1 MHYVVLELQ
10 VAHLPD
16 TPKDQCR
23 IANIAFEIVNA
34 ETLVC
39 HYGTNSL
46 PSIEVNGTTKSLESA
61 MVQFDKDI
69 HDVIGNDDFV
79 LVSLYS
85 TWHIRVTL
93 PRQARDDGFILTSY
107 LQHPKVFDLWKEF
120 DRWCVNHPEILGQKK
135 AISNNNCNTK
145 SNSINAAKNTKDL
158 DEIVRILEV
167 SIPTEE
173 AGSVLEIYSVLKRTT
188 DILIQLH
195 KKCISP
201 EDIESVLTKPYDS
214 HTDIRAFLQEKSKIL
229 YMNNLPPDTTQS
241 ELESWFTQYGVRP
254 VGFWTVKNIVEDT
267 SNVNNN
273 WSLNNSPYV
282 EDQDSI
288 SGFVVFQT
296 HEEATEVLALNGRSI
311 LSNLANTKQPR
322 VVEHV
327 LELQPSSTGVLD
339 KAQEILSPFPQSKN
353 KPRPGDWNCPSC
365 GFSNFQR
372 RTACFRCS
380 FPAPSNSQIHTAN
393 SNNNV
398 NSSRNNLNNRV
409 NSGSSSNISNTAA
422 NHPYGAPEFN
432 MIANNTPAALT
443 YNRAHFPAIT
453 PLSRQ
458 TSLNMAPSNSGSP
471 IIIADHFSG
480 NNNIVP
486 NYLCLRCGGP
496 KSISGDASETN
507 HYIDSS
513 TFGPASRTPSNNN
526 ISVNTNGGSNA
537 GRTDG
542 NDNKGRDISL
552 MEFMSP
558 PLSVA
563 TKSMK
568 EGDGNGSSFNEFKSD
583 KANVNFSNVGD
594 NSAFGNGFNSSVR
607 W

>member
-1 MHYVVLELQ
+1 MYYVVLELQ

-23 IANIAFEIVNA
+23 IANIAFQIVNA

-39 HYGTNSL
+39 HYRTNSL
-46 PSIEVNGTTKSLESA
+46 PSIEVNETTKSLESA
-61 MVQFDKDI
+61 MVQLDKDI

-145 SNSINAAKNTKDL
+145 SISINAAKNTKDL

-173 AGSVLEIYSVLKRTT
+173 AGSVPEIYSLLKRTT

-195 KKCISP
+195 KKCTSP
-201 EDIESVLTKPYDS
+201 EDMESVLTKPYDS

-296 HEEATEVLALNGRSI
+296 HEEATEVLVLNGRSI

-409 NSGSSSNISNTAA
+409 NLGSSSNISNTAA
-422 NHPYGAPEFN
+422 NHPY
-432 MIANNTPAALT
+432 
-443 YNRAHFPAIT
+443 
-453 PLSRQ
+453 
-458 TSLNMAPSNSGSP
+458 
-471 IIIADHFSG
+471 
-480 NNNIVP
+480 V
-486 NYLCLRCGGP
+486 CLRCGGP

-537 GRTDG
+537 GLTDG
-542 NDNKGRDISL
+542 SDNKGRDISL

-558 PLSVA
+558 PLSMA

-583 KANVNFSNVGD
+583 KANVNFSNVSD

>member
-422 NHPYGAPEFN
+422 NHPY
-432 MIANNTPAALT
+432 
-443 YNRAHFPAIT
+443 
-453 PLSRQ
+453 
-458 TSLNMAPSNSGSP
+458 
-471 IIIADHFSG
+471 
-480 NNNIVP
+480 V
-486 NYLCLRCGGP
+486 CLRCGGP

>member
-23 IANIAFEIVNA
+23 IANIAFQIVNA

-46 PSIEVNGTTKSLESA
+46 PSIEVNGTTKSLECA
-61 MVQFDKDI
+61 MVQLDKDI

-145 SNSINAAKNTKDL
+145 SISINAAKNTKDL

-173 AGSVLEIYSVLKRTT
+173 AGSGPEIYSLLKRTT

-195 KKCISP
+195 KKCTSP
-201 EDIESVLTKPYDS
+201 EDTESVLTKPYDS

-322 VVEHV
+322 AVEHV

-422 NHPYGAPEFN
+422 NHPY
-432 MIANNTPAALT
+432 
-443 YNRAHFPAIT
+443 
-453 PLSRQ
+453 
-458 TSLNMAPSNSGSP
+458 
-471 IIIADHFSG
+471 
-480 NNNIVP
+480 V
-486 NYLCLRCGGP
+486 CLRCGGP

-542 NDNKGRDISL
+542 SDNKGRDISL

-558 PLSVA
+558 PLSMA

>member
-23 IANIAFEIVNA
+23 IANIAFQIVNA

-39 HYGTNSL
+39 HYRTNSL
-46 PSIEVNGTTKSLESA
+46 PSIEVNETTKSLESA
-61 MVQFDKDI
+61 MVQLDKDI

-145 SNSINAAKNTKDL
+145 SISINAAKNTKDL

-173 AGSVLEIYSVLKRTT
+173 AGSVPEIYSLLKRTT

-195 KKCISP
+195 KKCTSP
-201 EDIESVLTKPYDS
+201 EDMESVLTKPYDS

-296 HEEATEVLALNGRSI
+296 HEEATEVLVLNGRSI

-422 NHPYGAPEFN
+422 NHPY
-432 MIANNTPAALT
+432 
-443 YNRAHFPAIT
+443 
-453 PLSRQ
+453 
-458 TSLNMAPSNSGSP
+458 
-471 IIIADHFSG
+471 
-480 NNNIVP
+480 V
-486 NYLCLRCGGP
+486 CLRCGGP

-537 GRTDG
+537 GLTDG
-542 NDNKGRDISL
+542 SDNKGRDISL

-558 PLSVA
+558 PLSMA

-583 KANVNFSNVGD
+583 KANVNFSNVSD

>member
-23 IANIAFEIVNA
+23 IANIAFQIVNA

-46 PSIEVNGTTKSLESA
+46 PSIEVNGTTKSLECA
-61 MVQFDKDI
+61 MVQLDKDI

-145 SNSINAAKNTKDL
+145 SISINAAKNTKDL

-173 AGSVLEIYSVLKRTT
+173 AGSGPEIYSLLKRTT

-195 KKCISP
+195 KKCTSP
-201 EDIESVLTKPYDS
+201 EDTESVLTKPYDS

-322 VVEHV
+322 AVEHV

-409 NSGSSSNISNTAA
+409 NWGSSSNISNTAA
-422 NHPYGAPEFN
+422 NHPY
-432 MIANNTPAALT
+432 
-443 YNRAHFPAIT
+443 
-453 PLSRQ
+453 
-458 TSLNMAPSNSGSP
+458 
-471 IIIADHFSG
+471 
-480 NNNIVP
+480 V
-486 NYLCLRCGGP
+486 CLRCGGP

-542 NDNKGRDISL
+542 SDNKGRDISL

-558 PLSVA
+558 PLSMA